1 MALHQLMAK
10 VDEEA
15 KGDSAGEL
23 GGSSLQGIAV
33 TLVGEEGH
41 EYCLDLSTGKS
52 VVCTAITEGI
62 IFFFFFSAQYLTHR
76 WRLLLLLSLPGLRL
90 SLSKANCL
98 APHSSIKWLVA
109 DVKGNTAGFV
119 QKSTQSKAIQRAG
132 QEEPSEGQ
140 VCKLHP
146 LLLSQLRERRG
157 ERHTV

>member
-62 IFFFFFSAQYLTHR
+62 IFFFFFFCSVPNSPVASVVVIILAR
-76 WRLLLLLSLPGLRL
+76 
-90 SLSKANCL
+90 SKAE
-98 APHSSIKWLVA
+98 SF
-109 DVKGNTAGFV
+109 KG
-119 QKSTQSKAIQRAG
+119 
-132 QEEPSEGQ
+132 
-140 VCKLHP
+140 
-146 LLLSQLRERRG
+146 
-157 ERHTV
+157 